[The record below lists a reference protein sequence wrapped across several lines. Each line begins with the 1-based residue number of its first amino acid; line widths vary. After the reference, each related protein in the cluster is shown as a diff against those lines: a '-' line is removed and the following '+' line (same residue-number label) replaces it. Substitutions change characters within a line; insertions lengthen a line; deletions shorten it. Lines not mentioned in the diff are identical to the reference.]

1 MILELTNLLW
11 LDTPKGRG
19 RALFVIDYGPESDL
33 YWVVALDSGQIW
45 TVENSK
51 VGMVENWTLG
61 RTRQRM
67 LKEKSKHR

>member
-33 YWVVALDSGQIW
+33 YWVVALDNGQIW

-51 VGMVENWTLG
+51 VGILENWTLG
-61 RTRQRM
+61 RKKRR
-67 LKEKSKHR
+67 EK